1 MSLYFFRISTGRYSG
16 AADQPYEFEDRA
28 AAWTEMTEVCANL
41 LGSIARNLK
50 PNANGAWSC
59 STRTRSRSSA
69 SAWSARPCADD
80 RERATVNGR
89 QRVQIREFRFIARE
103 KCATAVV

>member
-50 PNANGAWSC
+50 PNAKWSMELLDENKKQVFRISLVGEAAC
-59 STRTRSRSSA
+59 CE
-69 SAWSARPCADD
+69 PQG
-80 RERATVNGR
+80 GR
-89 QRVQIREFRFIARE
+89 
-103 KCATAVV
+103 